1 MSVLMEFAMFPTD
14 VGTSKSEFVSKVI
27 EMIRNDVPNY
37 KLTAMG
43 TIIETETL
51 EEALA
56 VVQKAQD
63 ILLPHT
69 ERIYSTVKFDIRKN
83 CNHRLDQKIKS
94 IENRIGD
101 VNK

>member
-1 MSVLMEFAMFPTD
+1 MFPTD
-14 VGTSKSEFVSKVI
+14 VGTSKSEYVSKVI
-27 EMIRNDVPNY
+27 EMIRNDVSNY

-51 EEALA
+51 EEALN
-56 VVQKAQD
+56 VIQKAQD
-63 ILLPHT
+63 ILLPNT
-69 ERIYSTVKFDIRKN
+69 ERIYSTVKFDIRKDHN
-83 CNHRLDQKIKS
+83 NRLDQKIKS

>member
-1 MSVLMEFAMFPTD
+1 MFPTD
-14 VGTSKSEFVSKVI
+14 VGTSKSEYVSKII

-63 ILLPHT
+63 ILLPYT
-69 ERIYSTVKFDIRKN
+69 ERIYSTVKFDIRKDQN
-83 CNHRLDQKIKS
+83 NRLDQKIKS

-101 VNK
+101 INK